1 MPKHSKLLLA
11 GLLWVAAYLRIPA
24 LFANHY
30 HADEALFSS
39 WARLIAVW
47 RDPLLASQSIDKPPL
62 LFYLQ
67 ALFFPLM
74 GAVEWASRLPNF
86 IASLLLVPLVAILAW
101 RIYHNA
107 AISVLAAIFV
117 VLSPILIQ
125 YSSTAYT
132 DPLLTTLLILSLLL
146 VNDKSKPVLSGLL
159 FGLAVAVKFQAWLF
173 LPLLFGFAWLNNW
186 SLRQWGRWLAG
197 LLPVLLTMAIWEF
210 IRTGVLVI
218 WSNQISNF
226 GGLRIIYSWEMLP
239 RLSFWINQWQM
250 AFGSSILLGLF
261 ALSILVLSL
270 NTLVRRTK
278 TSFAD
283 LLLISYIFVY
293 LILHWLIAVPVW
305 DRYLLPLM
313 PLAAILLAR
322 GLNVMWNWI
331 DEWLAPSW
339 EEKSRYVFRMVM
351 IPLILAILLFT
362 QVPIANSARF
372 GQWPLG
378 GQRTADQGAW
388 QIAEFL
394 ADEPYGTVLYDH
406 WYSWQWRYHL
416 FDKGVYVS
424 WFPHPTG
431 LAEDLGA
438 FGDTMGARYI
448 VLPDAAGALPV
459 QRAIRDAGFRLKE
472 ELRTDYRPG
481 MILYRVERQ

>member
-1 MPKHSKLLLA
+1 MPKHSKLLLY

-47 RDPLLASQSIDKPPL
+47 RDPFLANQFIDKPPL

-101 RIYHNA
+101 RTYHNA
-107 AISVLAAIFV
+107 ATSVLAAMFV
-117 VLSPILIQ
+117 ALSPISIQ

-146 VNDKSKPVLSGLL
+146 VNDKSKQVLSGLL
-159 FGLAVAVKFQAWLF
+159 FGLAVATKFQAWLF
-173 LPLLFGFAWLNNW
+173 LPLMFGFTWLQNW
-186 SLRQWGRWLAG
+186 SLRQWRRWLAG
-197 LLPVLLTMAIWEF
+197 FLPALLAMAIWEF
-210 IRTGVLVI
+210 IRTGVPVI
-218 WSNQISNF
+218 WTNQIGNF
-226 GGLRIIYSWEMLP
+226 GGLRIIYSWEILP
-239 RLSFWINQWQM
+239 RLSSWIGQWQM
-250 AFGSSILLGLF
+250 VYGSSILLGLF

-270 NTLVRRTK
+270 NALVKRTK
-278 TSFAD
+278 TSIAD
-283 LLLISYIFVY
+283 LLLISYFFVY
-293 LILHWLIAVPVW
+293 FILHWLIAVPVW

-322 GLNVMWNWI
+322 GLKVMWNWI
-331 DEWLAPSW
+331 DEWLATYW
-339 EEKSRYVFRMVM
+339 EEKSRYVFWMVM
-351 IPLILAILLFT
+351 IPLILAILFFI
-362 QVPIANSARF
+362 QVPIANAARF
-372 GQWPLG
+372 GQWPIG

-424 WFPHPTG
+424 WFPHPTA
-431 LAEDLGA
+431 LAEDLGV
-438 FGDTMGARYI
+438 FGDTVGVRYI
-448 VLPDAAGALPV
+448 VLPDGAGALPV
-459 QRAIRDAGFRLKE
+459 QRAIHDAGFKIE
-472 ELRTDYRPG
+472 EEFRTDNQPG
-481 MILYRVERQ
+481 MILFRVER

>member
-1 MPKHSKLLLA
+1 MPKHSKLLLS

-47 RDPLLASQSIDKPPL
+47 RDPFLANQFIDKPPL

-86 IASLLLVPLVAILAW
+86 IASLLLIPLVAILAW

-107 AISVLAAIFV
+107 ATSVLAAMFAA
-117 VLSPILIQ
+117 LSPILIQ

-159 FGLAVAVKFQAWLF
+159 CGLAVATKFQAWLF

-186 SLRQWGRWLAG
+186 SLRQWGRWVVG
-197 LLPVLLTMAIWEF
+197 FLPVMLTMAIWEF
-210 IRTGVLVI
+210 IRTGVPVI
-218 WSNQISNF
+218 WSNQIGNF
-226 GGLRIIYSWEMLP
+226 GGLRIIYSWETVP
-239 RLSFWINQWQM
+239 RLSSWINQWQM
-250 AFGSSILLGLF
+250 AYGSSILLGLF

-270 NTLVRRTK
+270 NALVRRTK

-283 LLLISYIFVY
+283 LLLISYILAY

-322 GLNVMWNWI
+322 GLKVMWNWI
-331 DEWLAPSW
+331 DEWLAPYW
-339 EEKSRYVFRMVM
+339 EEKSRNVFRIVM

-362 QVPIANSARF
+362 QVPIANSARL
-372 GQWPLG
+372 GQWPVG
-378 GQRTADQGAW
+378 GQQTADQGAW

-424 WFPHPTG
+424 WFPHPTA

-438 FGDTMGARYI
+438 FGDTVGARYI

-481 MILYRVERQ
+481 MILYRVER

>member
-1 MPKHSKLLLA
+1 MPKHSKLLLS

-30 HADEALFSS
+30 HADEALFSF

-47 RDPLLASQSIDKPPL
+47 RDPFLANQFVDKPPL

-101 RIYHNA
+101 RTYHNA
-107 AISVLAAIFV
+107 ATSLLAAMFV
-117 VLSPILIQ
+117 ALSPILIQ

-132 DPLLTTLLILSLLL
+132 DPLLATLLVLSLLF
-146 VNDKSKPVLSGLL
+146 VNDKPKPVLSGLL
-159 FGLAVAVKFQAWLF
+159 FGLAVATKFQAWLF
-173 LPLLFGFAWLNNW
+173 LPLLFGFAWLQNW
-186 SLRQWGRWLAG
+186 SLRHWRRWLVG
-197 LLPVLLTMAIWEF
+197 FLPVLLAIAIWEF
-210 IRTGVLVI
+210 IRSGVPVI
-218 WSNQISNF
+218 WSNQIGNF
-226 GGLRIIYSWEMLP
+226 GGLRIIYSWEILP
-239 RLSFWINQWQM
+239 RFYSWISQWQM
-250 AFGSSILLGLF
+250 IYGSSILLGFF
-261 ALSILVLSL
+261 ALSVLVLSF
-270 NTLVRRTK
+270 NALVRRTK
-278 TSFAD
+278 TSIAD
-283 LLLISYIFVY
+283 LLLISYILAY

-322 GLNVMWNWI
+322 GLKVMWSWI
-331 DEWLAPSW
+331 DEWLPSLG
-339 EEKSRYVFRMVM
+339 EEKSRYVFWWVM

-372 GQWPLG
+372 GQLPLG

-394 ADEPYGTVLYDH
+394 ANEPYGTVLYDH

-424 WFPHPTG
+424 WFPHPTA
-431 LAEDLGA
+431 LAEDLSA
-438 FGDTMGARYI
+438 FGDRGGARYI
-448 VLPDAAGALPV
+448 VLPDTAGARPV
-459 QRAIRDAGFRLKE
+459 QRAINDAGFKIE
-472 ELRTDYRPG
+472 EEFRTDNRPG
-481 MILYRVERQ
+481 MILFRVER

>member
-1 MPKHSKLLLA
+1 MPKHSKLLLS
-11 GLLWVAAYLRIPA
+11 GLLLVAAYLRIPT

-47 RDPLLASQSIDKPPL
+47 RDPFLANQFVDKPPI

-101 RIYHNA
+101 RTYHNA
-107 AISVLAAIFV
+107 ATSVLAAMFV

-132 DPLLTTLLILSLLL
+132 DPLLATLLVLSLLF

-159 FGLAVAVKFQAWLF
+159 FGLAVATKFQAWLF
-173 LPLLFGFAWLNNW
+173 LPLLFGFAWLQNW
-186 SLRQWGRWLAG
+186 SLRQWGLWLAG
-197 LLPVLLTMAIWEF
+197 FLPVLLTMAIWEF
-210 IRTGVLVI
+210 NRSGVPVI
-218 WSNQISNF
+218 WSNQIGNF
-226 GGLRIIYSWEMLP
+226 GGLRIIFSWEILP
-239 RLSFWINQWQM
+239 RLSSWISQWQM
-250 AFGSSILLGLF
+250 AYGSSILLGLF
-261 ALSILVLSL
+261 VLSVL
-270 NTLVRRTK
+270 MLSSNAIVRRTD

-283 LLLISYIFVY
+283 LLLISYILVY

-322 GLNVMWNWI
+322 GLKVMWNWI
-331 DEWLAPSW
+331 DEWLSSYW
-339 EEKSRYVFRMVM
+339 QEKSRYVFWWV
-351 IPLILAILLFT
+351 ILPLVLAILLFS
-362 QVPIANSARF
+362 QIPIVNSARF
-372 GQWPLG
+372 GKLPLG
-378 GQRTADQGAW
+378 GQPTADQGAW

-424 WFPHPTG
+424 WFPHPTA

-438 FGDTMGARYI
+438 FGDSGGARYI
-448 VLPDAAGALPV
+448 VLPNAAGALPV
-459 QRAIRDAGFRLKE
+459 QRAINDAGFKIKE
-472 ELRTDYRPG
+472 ELRTDNRPG
-481 MILYRVERQ
+481 MILFRIER